1 MLATV
6 VVIGSTIPAYATPDN
21 SKLNETRNKYA
32 EIEAKIADIQDKIY
46 DLNEQIEPLQVTV
59 EKTRKEN
66 SNELNNTLSLV
77 TMWPRCIINI
87 IMWIFRKLD
96 YYGLVPKSIS
106 DTDPNYSTVLL
117 SNLGSIKANC
127 CYHHLNNYGTNSV
140 VSTIGVIKEKNVLDK
155 QGKVKTRKYVDISFT
170 LDERIADGIYFAKSI
185 RLLKYILENPKL
197 LEDELSTKIEIEESK
212 KN

>member
-1 MLATV
+1 MNNEFEKV
-6 VVIGSTIPAYATPDN
+6 KQ
-21 SKLNETRNKYA
+21 KLEKYNQTNLINLLERLIILKTNYNMNLFDISNK
-32 EIEAKIADIQDKIY
+32 ILTSVQ
-46 DLNEQIEPLQVTV
+46 
-59 EKTRKEN
+59 KTRKEN

-77 TMWPRCIINI
+77 TMWPRCIINM

-106 DTDPNYSTVLL
+106 DTDPNYSTILL

>member
-1 MLATV
+1 MNLFD
-6 VVIGSTIPAYATPDN
+6 IS
-21 SKLNETRNKYA
+21 NK
-32 EIEAKIADIQDKIY
+32 ILTSVQ
-46 DLNEQIEPLQVTV
+46 
-59 EKTRKEN
+59 KTRKEN

-155 QGKVKTRKYVDISFT
+155 QGKVKTRKYVDTSFT